1 MLMLPGLSMLII
13 NNMANKLV
21 PVISLELLHQPV
33 VVVEDQPHPLLL
45 LLKAVLVLL
54 KVELM
59 LKPFNK
65 VLTGFVVKLT
75 VNQSTLEVL
84 ILNQTPSMLM
94 LLGLSML
101 TINKMANKLVPV
113 TFLALPLLFVVLL
126 PVEILVE
133 DADVLLRMELTLVVS
148 KVLSIGSV
156 VKLTVNQST
165 LEVLTSNQTHSKHMH
180 HGLLTLIT
188 PATALLVHVTLLALL
203 LCLVQTTVKMAPQ
216 LLLVDLVEEQ
226 LQELSLVLL
235 LESSLLLPLLVLLP
249 IPTLTNHLMVL
260 LRESKFSSVHILLSR
275 F

>member
-1 MLMLPGLSMLII
+1 MLPGLSMLII

-21 PVISLELLHQPV
+21 PVISLELLPQPV

-113 TFLALPLLFVVLL
+113 TFLALPLLFVVLLL